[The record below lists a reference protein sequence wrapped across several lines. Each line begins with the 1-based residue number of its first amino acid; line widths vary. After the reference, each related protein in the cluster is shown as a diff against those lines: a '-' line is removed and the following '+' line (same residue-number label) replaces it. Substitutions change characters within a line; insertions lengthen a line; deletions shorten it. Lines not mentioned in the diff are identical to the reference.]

1 MTAIPW
7 LADYAALTANVGLV
21 DFAERTQLELR
32 GADRAS
38 FLHNLCT
45 NDIRGLQ
52 PFAGCEAFITN
63 IQGKILGH
71 VLVFSGPDSL
81 VIETVPAQGQ
91 KLRQHFEKY
100 LIREK
105 VEIEDRSNEWAQ
117 WLVAGAQAEEVLRK
131 ALSHGELPTH
141 CLESQVATISQTPIW
156 LRRIDFA
163 GPIGFLVDCRRGDHA
178 HVGSLLHDAGAKRCG
193 HEAFE
198 AVRIEVGFPFF
209 GRDIHENSLPQ
220 EVARDRRAISFK
232 KGCYLGQET
241 VARIDAL
248 GHVNR
253 TLVGL
258 RYLAS
263 EVPQVGAT
271 VLGGDEPVGN
281 VTSASWS
288 PKFNSP
294 LALGYV
300 RRGFNTTGTRLASG
314 AGPAEVEVIELTGE
328 EVLNAG

>member
-1 MTAIPW
+1 MSSITW
-7 LADYAALTANVGLV
+7 LTDYTALTEHVGLV
-21 DFAERTQLELR
+21 DLAERTQLEFR

-52 PFAGCEAFITN
+52 SFAGCEAFITN
-63 IQGKILGH
+63 IQGKTIGH
-71 VLVFSGPDSL
+71 GLFFSGHDSL
-81 VIETVPAQGQ
+81 VFETVPAQGQ

-105 VEIEDRSNEWAQ
+105 VEIDDRSTDWAQ
-117 WLVAGAQAEEVLRK
+117 WLVAGKQAEELLQK
-131 ALSHGELPTH
+131 LLSHGALPVH
-141 CLESQVATISQTPIW
+141 QLESQVATISQTPVW
-156 LRRIDFA
+156 LRRVDVA

-178 HVGSLLHDAGAKRCG
+178 HVGSLLHNAGAQRCC
-193 HEAFE
+193 HEAVD
-198 AVRIEVGFPFF
+198 AARIEAGFPLF
-209 GRDIHENSLPQ
+209 GRDITETNLPQ

-258 RYLAS
+258 HYLGMD
-263 EVPQVGAT
+263 VPKVGAT
-271 VLGGDEPVGN
+271 VLAGDEPVGT
-281 VTSASWS
+281 VTSATWS
-288 PKFNSP
+288 PKLNSP

-300 RRGFNTTGTRLASG
+300 RRGHNTPGTRLASVI
-314 AGPAEVEVIELTGE
+314 GPAEVEVIDLAVGE
-328 EVLNAG
+328 ASNAG